1 MAIRPTYDPARTV
14 DRRGAAKLL
23 DLIAG
28 RWLAESLH
36 VVAMLGIADLL
47 ADGPKTAEYL
57 AKASGT
63 RPLALARVMRALA
76 GSGVFAE
83 EGNCFALTPTSEFLR
98 SDIDCS
104 MRAPAIFFGG
114 QSAMVDGM
122 LLECV
127 KNGTSAYREM
137 FGADCAEFYRDNPGM
152 AEMFDQTTAALD
164 TLHLT
169 GVLKAY
175 NFSGVTL
182 AVEVYGG
189 EFLFRLLSG
198 YSSIRGILFDDP
210 DQIEIARRKFED
222 ARFSFR
228 CGFVAGRGPHSIPK
242 GADLYVLSG
251 VIRHCDDE
259 HALEVLTA
267 VARAMPDGSRLIL
280 CEAPVPSR
288 NQSYSKLSDINM
300 LLRSRGR
307 ERTQAEYRALLF
319 QAGLRMTK
327 AVPTESPTG
336 MMLLEAKP

>member
-1 MAIRPTYDPARTV
+1 MAIRPTYDPARTT
-14 DRRGAAKLL
+14 DRRGAAKIL

-36 VVAMLGIADLL
+36 VVAVLGIADLL
-47 ADGPKTAEYL
+47 ARGPRSAEYL
-57 AKASGT
+57 AKASASD
-63 RPLALARVMRALA
+63 PAALARVMRALA

-83 EGNCFALTPTSEFLR
+83 EGDCFALTPISEFLR
-98 SDIDCS
+98 SDIECS

-127 KNGTSAYREM
+127 RSGTSAYREM
-137 FGADCAEFYRDNPGM
+137 FGADCAEFYRENPAM
-152 AEMFDQTTAALD
+152 AQMYDETGAALEA
-164 TLHLT
+164 LHLS
-169 GVLKAY
+169 GVIKAY
-175 NFSGVTL
+175 NFSGISL
-182 AVEVYGG
+182 AVEVHGG
-189 EFLFRLLSG
+189 EFLLKLLHG
-198 YSSIRGILFDDP
+198 YPRMRGILFDDP
-210 DQIEIARRKFED
+210 ERIEVARRKFDD

-228 CGFVAGRGPHSIPK
+228 CGFVAGRTPHSIPK

-251 VIRHCDDE
+251 VLRNCDDD
-259 HALEVLTA
+259 
-267 VARAMPDGSRLIL
+267 RAMEFLGAIADAMPEASRLLL

-288 NQSYSKLSDINM
+288 NQSYSKLGDISM
-300 LLRSRGR
+300 LLRGRGR

-327 AVPTESPTG
+327 AIPTESPTG